1 MEHQNDKIETIEKR
15 CSRRHE
21 QLRNLLLHFI
31 VIATFPVWLSVYAR
45 IFSFQTVA
53 ALLSLIPGLLG
64 FWLRRSFYYM
74 TLDNAPTDISVS
86 FGSRF
91 LGRGVRL
98 GHGVWVGNWTSIND
112 CVIGKGTLISSY
124 VDMFSGAH
132 QHGDG
137 KSLVAEKSK
146 QPMRKPKK
154 LLTIG
159 ENVWIGSGATVFADV
174 GNNTIIGAGSVVV
187 KPIPANC
194 VAVGNPARALKPIC
208 CLKAAE
214 SPTEVY

>member
-1 MEHQNDKIETIEKR
+1 MEHQNDKIEKMGGGR
-15 CSRRHE
+15 GNSRHE
-21 QLRNLLLHFI
+21 QIRDLLLRI
-31 VIATFPVWLSVYAR
+31 VVIATFPVWLSVYVR
-45 IFSFQTVA
+45 ILSFQTVA
-53 ALLSLIPGLLG
+53 AALSLVPGLLG

-74 TLDNAPTDISVS
+74 TLENAPTDIAVS

-98 GHGVWVGNWTSIND
+98 GYGVWIGNWTSIND

-124 VDMFSGAH
+124 VDMFSGAN

-137 KSLVAEKSK
+137 ESLTIEKSK
-146 QPMRKPKK
+146 QPMRKPEK

-159 ENVWIGSGATVFADV
+159 ENVWIGSGAIVFADV
-174 GNNTIIGAGSVVV
+174 GTHTIIGAGSVVV

-194 VAVGNPARALKPIC
+194 VAAGNPARVLKT
-208 CLKAAE
+208 A
-214 SPTEVY
+214 